1 MNLKLTKLEV
11 IKGALTLPAF
21 PRVVTEIL
29 ETLED
34 DGATLNTLSR
44 LVETDPVITA
54 RIISVANSA
63 ALGGRHTGELRNVQ
77 MAISLIGLA
86 KVKQIA
92 IAVSLSEFARKS
104 QMTSYY
110 WEHSVAVAIT
120 AHELGR
126 FTHVSGDYAQ
136 VAGLLHDIGQ
146 LWMAHAYPV
155 EFQKV
160 RSALDIAKRGIID
173 VERHFFG
180 TDHCVIGAIL
190 ASHWGLPTPVV
201 AAIRYHHDPTP
212 AIEEKLV
219 PLIHVAEV
227 LSNALDLS
235 DRQENHVS
243 YLSGEACAAIGLDL
257 ESDLGYLFGKI
268 EARTENAC
276 RAFR

>member
-1 MNLKLTKLEV
+1 MGLKLTKAEV
-11 IKGALTLPAF
+11 IAGASTLPAF
-21 PRVVTEIL
+21 PKVVSEIL
-29 ETLED
+29 QTLED
-34 DGATLNTLSR
+34 DGATLTALTR

-63 ALGGRHTGELRNVQ
+63 AMGGRHTGELRNVQ

-92 IAVSLSEFARKS
+92 IAVSLAEFARKS
-104 QMTSYY
+104 EMTSYY
-110 WEHSVAVAIT
+110 WEHSVAVAI
-120 AHELGR
+120 AAQELGR
-126 FTHVSGDYAQ
+126 FTHVSGDYTQ

-146 LWMAHAYPV
+146 LWMARTYPV

-160 RSALDIAKRGIID
+160 RTALGISKRGIIE

-180 TDHCVIGAIL
+180 ADHCVIGAIL
-190 ASHWGLPTPVV
+190 ASQWGLPMPVV

-212 AIEEKLV
+212 AIGEKLV

-235 DRQENHVS
+235 DRQENHVAH
-243 YLSGEACAAIGLDL
+243 LSGEACTAIGLDL

-268 EARTENAC
+268 EARSENAC
-276 RAFR
+276 RTFR

>member
-1 MNLKLTKLEV
+1 MGLKLTKAEV
-11 IKGALTLPAF
+11 IQGAAALPAF
-21 PRVVTEIL
+21 PRVVNDIL
-29 ETLED
+29 QTLED
-34 DGATLNTLSR
+34 DGATLTALSR

-63 ALGGRHTGELRNVQ
+63 AMGGRRASELRNVH

-86 KVKQIA
+86 KVKEIA
-92 IAVSLSEFARKS
+92 IAVSLAEFAKKS
-104 QMTSYY
+104 QMASYY

-146 LWMAHAYPV
+146 LWMAHVHPV

-160 RSALDIAKRGIID
+160 RAALDISKYGIIE

-190 ASHWGLPTPVV
+190 ASHWGLPMPVV

-212 AIEEKLV
+212 AIGEKLV
-219 PLIHVAEV
+219 SLIHVAEV

-235 DRQENHVS
+235 DRQENHVAH
-243 YLSGEACAAIGLDL
+243 LSPEACAVIGLDL